1 MTLLYINKRKIAII
15 FLLILLF
22 LLFMVLTSQNAMA
35 ENVAT
40 AKTFKTI
47 ADHVKVS
54 CVSFGR
60 AMQDGVRWLFST
72 LAIITLVWN
81 FGQIALKGGD
91 LSGIFHALV
100 RTILTVG
107 FFWWLISSS
116 NTLLFNCMSQFTNF
130 AASVS
135 GTAVLDPSEF
145 VSHGGEIAEKILNN
159 VFDQDD
165 GVPGF
170 SISAG
175 FIWLLNVLIG
185 LLVFIFLYLIFIITG
200 FNMMMAMINF
210 YFIAY
215 MGYFLLGLAG
225 SPYTRDMSL
234 SYLKALLG
242 AGIMYFGM
250 IVSANLGETL
260 LNMLITDV
268 TLAKGIQ
275 DNVATYINLLVGAY
289 AVYLLISKLPT
300 MLAGLVSSANFGAGM
315 TDAGA
320 GAGKATGV
328 AATTA
333 GALAGGALGGLAG
346 SAFRG
351 GISGFKTGG
360 IGKAVASAAMGAA
373 TGGLSG
379 SMSGAKYAAR
389 QIFGFNAQHGG
400 KSGSGNSAS

>member
-1 MTLLYINKRKIAII
+1 MFLLYNNRKKITI
-15 FLLILLF
+15 FFILILLF
-22 LLFMVLTSQNAMA
+22 LLFMILTSQNANA
-35 ENVAT
+35 EAIGT
-40 AKTFKTI
+40 GKTFKTI

-81 FGQIALKGGD
+81 FGQIALKGGEI
-91 LSGIFHALV
+91 SGIFHALV

-107 FFWWLISSS
+107 FFWWLISNS

-145 VSHGGEIAEKILNN
+145 VSSGLDIATEVFKNAFLTKPDLFNIPETILN
-159 VFDQDD
+159 
-165 GVPGF
+165 
-170 SISAG
+170 
-175 FIWLLNVLIG
+175 
-185 LLVFIFLYLIFIITG
+185 LVVAILVSFFLYIIFIVTG

-215 MGYFLLGLAG
+215 LGYFLLGLAG

-250 IVSANLGETL
+250 IVSANLGGTL

-268 TLAKGIQ
+268 NLAEGIL
-275 DNVATYINLLVGAY
+275 DNLGTYINLLVGAY

-315 TDAGA
+315 ADAGA
-320 GAGKATGV
+320 AAGKVVGT
-328 AATTA
+328 AATTT
-333 GALAGGALGGLAG
+333 GALAGGALGGAIG
-346 SAFRG
+346 SAIRG
-351 GISGFKTGG
+351 GVSGFKTGG
-360 IGKAVASAAMGAA
+360 IGKAATGAAMGLA

-400 KSGSGNSAS
+400 KGGGSGNSAS